1 MLFRNHVEEP
11 DIDVRLQARLDP
23 LVVSAVSDVATL
35 RAEISEPRPGLME
48 TVSLCSRPSGE
59 DAFEVVATP
68 RVSADVPSR
77 AAAVIAASTRA
88 GSAV

>member
-11 DIDVRLQARLDP
+11 NIDIRLQAPLDL
-23 LVVSAVSDVATL
+23 LVVSAVRDVATP

-48 TVSLCSRPSGE
+48 TASLCDCPSSGH
-59 DAFEVVATP
+59 AFEVVAAP
-68 RVSADVPSR
+68 RVGADVPRR
-77 AAAVIAASTRA
+77 AVAVIAASMRA